1 MGIKVKIPSLSGLE
15 DMLRSQLTAVDNAII
30 YRLEV
35 LGEKCVAEAREHHG
49 YTDRTGNLTS
59 SIGYVIAKD
68 GEIVR
73 QGGFAPVHGQYENMQ
88 HVQYK
93 TKTGKMVD
101 YWAKGQSGDGSK
113 GAAEGPAFAREQ
125 VSKYP
130 KGYVL
135 IIVAGMNYAVYVAD
149 KGYNVLD
156 SAEILAG
163 KEAPRMMQE
172 LGLRG

>member
-73 QGGFAPVHGQYENMQ
+73 QGGFEQALEGKEG
-88 HVQYK
+88 K
-93 TKTGKMVD
+93 TR
-101 YWAKGQSGDGSK
+101 
-113 GAAEGPAFAREQ
+113 GAVFAREQ
-125 VSKYP
+125 VARYP
-130 KGYVL
+130 EGYVL